1 MNPVIRYFFIFW
13 VVGVTLILTLVN
25 KPTTRT
31 AHTRTFCAYG
41 QVFVEFDED
50 GYRWGTVLLN
60 RNGKPIPCKEDDDI
74 TEPAN
79 DKSTELKGINI

>member
-1 MNPVIRYFFIFW
+1 VSPVIRYIFIFW

-25 KPTTRT
+25 KPGPRT

-41 QVFVEFDED
+41 NVFVEFDED

-60 RNGKPIPCKEDDDI
+60 QNGKPIPCKEDDDI

-79 DKSTELKGINI
+79 DKSIELKGINI

>member
-25 KPTTRT
+25 KPTART

-50 GYRWGTVLLN
+50 GYRWGSVLLN
-60 RNGKPIPCKEDDDI
+60 RNGKPIPCREDDEI

-79 DKSTELKGINI
+79 DRTTELKGINI

>member
-25 KPTTRT
+25 KPAART

-41 QVFVEFDED
+41 QVFVEFDDD

-60 RNGKPIPCKEDDDI
+60 RNGKPIPCREDDDI

-79 DKSTELKGINI
+79 DRTIELKGINI

>member
-1 MNPVIRYFFIFW
+1 MNPVFRYIFILW
-13 VVGVTLILTLVN
+13 VVSVTLILTLVN

-41 QVFVEFDED
+41 NVFVEFDED
-50 GYRWGTVLLN
+50 GYRWGTILLN
-60 RNGKPIPCKEDDDI
+60 RNGKPIPCKEDEDI

-79 DKSTELKGINI
+79 DRTTEFKGINI